1 MASHAHSDTDIP
13 TPISGWAALR
23 IAALPAI
30 ATTLLIMALR
40 VGGEPSVAVQTFST
54 RFLGIFI
61 EAVPFLLVGT
71 LASGL
76 LEVFLDRGA
85 LARLIPRHPVLATA
99 CGVGLGF
106 IFPVCE
112 CGVVPVTRRLF
123 TKGLPVSVGVA
134 FLLASPVMNPIVV
147 ASTAAAFGLGPV
159 LWGRLLL
166 TALIAFTVGLVFTL
180 RGAGPASVRAPALPV
195 IMGAADAILLEPV
208 PPLGARIRLA
218 LDLAIDEFFEMGRYL
233 VIGGLLAATL
243 QTVVSQDTLM
253 ALGRGPVTSVV
264 AMELLAYVLSVCS
277 TVDAFLAL
285 AFTGTF
291 TTGAILAFLTYGP
304 MVDVKSTLM
313 FLSVFRPRTVAYL
326 VLLPF
331 ALALV
336 AGVWI
341 NLNLAL

>member
-1 MASHAHSDTDIP
+1 MASHAHSDQVP
-13 TPISGWAALR
+13 ASAPITGWAALR
-23 IAALPAI
+23 LVALPAA
-30 ATTLLIMALR
+30 ATILLITGLR
-40 VGGEPSVAVQTFST
+40 VGGEPGVALQSFST

-71 LASGL
+71 LVSGF

-85 LARLIPRHPVLATA
+85 LTRLVPRQPVLAAA

-106 IFPVCE
+106 VFPVCE

-123 TKGLPVSVGVA
+123 TKGLPVSVGIA

-147 ASTAAAFGLGPV
+147 ASTAAAFGWGPV

-166 TALIAFTVGLVFTL
+166 TALIALGVGLVFSL
-180 RGAGPASVRAPALPV
+180 RGAGVTSVRPSALPAV
-195 IMGAADAILLEPV
+195 SGAASDLSLTQ
-208 PPLGARIRLA
+208 PPLGVRIRLA
-218 LDLAIDEFFEMGRYL
+218 LDLAMDEFFEMGRYL
-233 VIGGLLAATL
+233 VVGGLLAATL
-243 QTVVSQDTLM
+243 QTLVPQDALV

-264 AMELLAYVLSVCS
+264 AMELLAYLLSVCS

-291 TTGAILAFLTYGP
+291 TTGSILAFLTFGP

-326 VLLPF
+326 VLLPV